1 MHSFFCQDIKD
12 KGSFAELDKRDSKH
26 LFKTLRAR
34 PGDEIQLLDGK
45 GRSATGSITQDG
57 LILINEV
64 SAAAAPRVK
73 VHLYVAPPRKQKMDH
88 LLRQCVETG
97 LWSLTAMICERSVS
111 IPDADSVPERWDV
124 IALEACKQSANP
136 FFPDIR
142 TPMRFSDAVK
152 SLSADTI
159 KLYGSPSGSWELPPP
174 PAGKD
179 ANIAWFVGPEGGFS
193 PAEEKIMDNAGFL
206 KIKIGPHIMRVETA
220 AVCGTALLVR
230 TYREPAS

>member
-1 MHSFFCQDIKD
+1 MHSFFCQEINE
-12 KGSFAELDKRDSKH
+12 KGSIAELDKRDSKH

-34 PGDEIQLLDGK
+34 PGDEVQLIDGK
-45 GRSATGSITQDG
+45 GRTATGTITQEG
-57 LILINEV
+57 LISISDV
-64 SAAAAPRVK
+64 SAALPPPVK
-73 VHLYVAPPRKQKMDH
+73 VHLFVAPPRKQKMDH

-142 TPMRFSDAVK
+142 TPMKFSDAVK
-152 SLSADTI
+152 SLSSAVI
-159 KLYGSPSGSWELPPP
+159 KLYGSPTGSWEIPSV
-174 PAGKD
+174 PAGESAD
-179 ANIAWFVGPEGGFS
+179 IAWFVGPEGGFS
-193 PAEEKIMDNAGFL
+193 PAEEKLMDDAGFS
-206 KIKIGPHIMRVETA
+206 KIRIGPHIMRVETA

-230 TYREPAS
+230 NYRDPVS